1 MGPLAGV
8 AVPGAGEP
16 EFRLLLAGRLVCCYS
31 SGFPIRCHGG
41 LLRPGGQWPAQARQ
55 RPGTVTVGSPQDT
68 VSLRL
73 RDFKSPEF
81 KLPLAVSDRDPTRRG
96 QVANPE

>member
-41 LLRPGGQWPAQARQ
+41 LLRPGPVARPGPATPGPGQWPAQARQ

-73 RDFKSPEF
+73 RDFS
-81 KLPLAVSDRDPTRRG
+81 
-96 QVANPE
+96 